1 MATEGGKPEAQ
12 TSAAAVNTVTASCRK
27 KKFESA
33 TFLEDVR
40 DHMDEFIHASMDE
53 HKNCFRKTM
62 QKMFGMSKVVAE
74 RHGEEKEVESELPL
88 RTVISEYANG
98 SPVNDGEVRLRPA
111 GKLAAVGIEKLRQ
124 LAAVRSGAGSRVLDL
139 TLKVAAGVVL
149 DVVGGV
155 DDPAARVVEPVG
167 AGRVEAAVVARGL
180 EMRINGVK
188 KIRPRIEAVRVRP
201 VRKRRIPAE
210 ITKVKKPKI

>member
-1 MATEGGKPEAQ
+1 MSSPLLRSSPPPLSPSSRPRWALISPTY
-12 TSAAAVNTVTASCRK
+12 SAYSAVMHPPS
-27 KKFESA
+27 
-33 TFLEDVR
+33 
-40 DHMDEFIHASMDE
+40 HASLV
-53 HKNCFRKTM
+53 
-62 QKMFGMSKVVAE
+62 G
-74 RHGEEKEVESELPL
+74 RHWC
-88 RTVISEYANG
+88 
-98 SPVNDGEVRLRPA
+98 DGASSIAWPSGGHDPFL
-111 GKLAAVGIEKLRQ
+111 Q

-155 DDPAARVVEPVG
+155 DDPAAGVVEP
-167 AGRVEAAVVARGL
+167 RGL
-180 EMRINGVK
+180 EMRIKGVK